1 MDADWVLSRQHQI
14 RIHQDHSLVSESGAM
29 CDTRIGEV
37 LMSAGQGG
45 VMRASDRDRQLVQ
58 ARLSDAYAE
67 GRLTREEWDQRSDA
81 AIRAVTYADLGPLIA
96 DLPTPVS
103 ARPVPAVRQPSAPP
117 AHLAAGQQTNRLAIA
132 ALVCG
137 VGLFVFPPTGVA
149 AIVLG
154 HKARAQIRRT
164 GEHGRGMATAGLVL
178 GYWLVLSV
186 AIGVL
191 IAVAAH
197 P

>member
-1 MDADWVLSRQHQI
+1 MA
-14 RIHQDHSLVSESGAM
+14 
-29 CDTRIGEV
+29 
-37 LMSAGQGG
+37 AGQNGAI
-45 VMRASDRDRQLVQ
+45 RASDRDRQLVQ

-67 GRLTREEWDQRSDA
+67 GRLTREEWDERSDA
-81 AIRAVTYADLGPLIA
+81 AIRAVTYADLGPLTA
-96 DLPTPVS
+96 DLPTQFS

-117 AHLAAGQQTNRLAIA
+117 AHLAAGQQTNRLAVA

-137 VGLFVFPPTGVA
+137 VGLFVIPPAGIA

-164 GEHGRGMATAGLVL
+164 GEPGKGMATAGLVL
-178 GYWLVLSV
+178 GYWLVISTV
-186 AIGVL
+186 IAVL
-191 IAVAAH
+191 IAVAGH